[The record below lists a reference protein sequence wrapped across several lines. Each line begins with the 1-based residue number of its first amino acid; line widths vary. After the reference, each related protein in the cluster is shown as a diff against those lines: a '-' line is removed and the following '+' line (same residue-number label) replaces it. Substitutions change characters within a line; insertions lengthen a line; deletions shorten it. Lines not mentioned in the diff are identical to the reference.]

1 MKARVP
7 DGYGKQSRN
16 QMLERLNQM
25 QADME
30 AAQAELSER
39 EYTASAGGG
48 MVEATVNGSHR
59 VLSVTIKPEIVDP
72 EDTEMLGDL
81 VAAAVNAAVEAAS
94 KDYEE
99 RMGSITGGIDIP
111 GLR

>member
-7 DGYGKQSRN
+7 KEYQPQSRN

-30 AAQAELSER
+30 AAQAELAEK

-48 MVEATVNGSHR
+48 MVEATVNGSHK
-59 VLSVTIKPEIVDP
+59 VLSVKIDPEVVDP

-81 VAAAVNAAVEAAS
+81 VAAAVNAAVEEAS
-94 KDYEE
+94 KDYEQ
-99 RMGSITGGIDIP
+99 RMGSITGGLDIP